1 MSHAG
6 SPYELSSKPESEESL
21 VSQDRESTAC
31 PQELSETQ
39 LRRLYDDEEAERLMH
54 LISAYVT
61 EVRLPDTSKSHDR
74 NAQLASAEYTDHDS
88 SSKPAPAPLPPL
100 PRDRSITEYI
110 AHDLIL
116 PYLPLDGSTPP
127 PFTIKRFRLTT
138 QRLYL
143 AIIPTY
149 QPLLLDLTSLALWKD
164 KQRSLLYCACF
175 WILWYHDGLLAAFLC
190 RIIWC
195 LLRRRFLPYPSLAE
209 YQEKRQNAT
218 RARRFGDEVQRRLSV
233 STLGPVEIWKL
244 FRAYRAATHDK
255 TKHLLK
261 DNKFQDKPDQTNGGS
276 ASAPEADGENTV
288 LEGAEDSEEIQNLK
302 RDLLHLL
309 DIVADLHERV
319 NNILMWRRP
328 AVTRRYCILLS
339 VVAFCVITL
348 PSQYIAKITYMFLG
362 IVYWHLVPVI
372 AALSPAN
379 RARIPALL
387 SDAPTDVEYA
397 VELIGQRVASGQE
410 LLPRNKD
417 RDRLAN
423 PDNSKPDLTLVESS
437 NSDRTEEIG
446 GVNWKKWGARIAQG
460 KSLLE
465 ENKSISSLGGV
476 SFPIRS
482 STRKDASLLQALF
495 EKLSHQR
502 RGASQTEQVHTFPAQ
517 HSSAPGLISLTSTTM
532 CFTSLTSKH
541 AKLVV
546 PFSQLRGVKKTGLT
560 KGLAITWVATDQD
573 AQGAVKEE
581 KFHWVGDRDELF
593 ARLLA
598 CDGGRWIRL

>member
-1 MSHAG
+1 MSHVG
-6 SPYELSSKPESEESL
+6 SPYELSSKPESEENL

-31 PQELSETQ
+31 PRELSETQ
-39 LRRLYDDEEAERLMH
+39 LRRLYDEEEAERLMH

-61 EVRLPDTSKSHDR
+61 EVRLPDTSKFHDH
-74 NAQLASAEYTDHDS
+74 NAQPASAGDTDHDS
-88 SSKPAPAPLPPL
+88 SSKPAPPPFPPL
-100 PRDRSITEYI
+100 PSDRPITEYI

-149 QPLLLDLTSLALWKD
+149 QPLLSDLTSLALWKD

-190 RIIWC
+190 RIVWC

-244 FRAYRAATHDK
+244 FRAYRAATQDK

-261 DNKFQDKPDQTNGGS
+261 DKLQDKPDQTNGGS
-276 ASAPEADGENTV
+276 ASVPEADGENTV

-339 VVAFCVITL
+339 VMAFSVMTL
-348 PSQYIAKITYMFLG
+348 PSQYLAKITYMFLG
-362 IVYWHLVPVI
+362 IVYWHLLPVI

-397 VELIGQRVASGQE
+397 MELIGQRVASGQE

-423 PDNSKPDLTLVESS
+423 PDNSKPDPTLIESS
-437 NSDRTEEIG
+437 SSDQAEEIG

-465 ENKSISSLGGV
+465 ENKSISSLGG
-476 SFPIRS
+476 
-482 STRKDASLLQALF
+482 ALF

-502 RGASQTEQVHTFPAQ
+502 QGAFQTKQVHTFPAQ

-532 CFTSLTSKH
+532 CFTSLTARH

-573 AQGAVKEE
+573 AQGVVKEE

>member
-54 LISAYVT
+54 LISAVGTPLPLATTFEASYNLSIPMTVT
-61 EVRLPDTSKSHDR
+61 HNSPRPR
-74 NAQLASAEYTDHDS
+74 YTDHDS

-233 STLGPVEIWKL
+233 STLGP
-244 FRAYRAATHDK
+244 
-255 TKHLLK
+255 
-261 DNKFQDKPDQTNGGS
+261 DKPDQTNGGS

-362 IVYWHLVPVI
+362 IVYWHLLP
-372 AALSPAN
+372 N
-379 RARIPALL
+379 PALL

-423 PDNSKPDLTLVESS
+423 PDNSKPDLTLIESS
-437 NSDRTEEIG
+437 SSDRTEEIG

-476 SFPIRS
+476 SFPIRLCS
-482 STRKDASLLQALF
+482 KNCPIKGGGHPRQSRYTLSLA
-495 EKLSHQR
+495 
-502 RGASQTEQVHTFPAQ
+502 FPAQ